1 MDVWRPRVEQ
11 AEAFHAYVEE
21 LVGRLGE
28 VFWALRKDVGVW
40 FADYHLKPLV
50 DENRGPA

>member
-11 AEAFHAYVEE
+11 AEAPHTCVEE

-28 VFWALRKDVGVW
+28 VFWDLRKDVGVAGLQVS
-40 FADYHLKPLV
+40 FKTSS
-50 DENRGPA
+50 G

>member
-11 AEAFHAYVEE
+11 AEAFHAYLEE

-28 VFWALRKDVGVW
+28 VFWALRKDVGVAGLQIP
-40 FADYHLKPLV
+40 FKTSS
-50 DENRGPA
+50 G